1 MKIVVLKFGGTSV
14 GSTDRIKKVAN
25 IIISYVRKNYK
36 VIVTSSAMSGVTNDL
51 VKKSKSISNEFIPE
65 EYDVLVSSGEQ
76 VSCSLI
82 AGRLNHLGFKSRSW
96 MGWQIPI
103 ITEGNHSSSRI
114 RNIYNKNMTAG
125 LGHFDFIE
133 IGTCDYHTLLQR
145 WGDTKK
151 GISVEPIKIYLDLL
165 PNKPNVI
172 KVNAAISSED
182 DEIDLFYIT
191 PENQIKHNKKWTR
204 GWGSVGRPHKGY
216 NNPQKL
222 LDSGIL
228 TKSKIKTFFID

>member
-1 MKIVVLKFGGTSV
+1 
-14 GSTDRIKKVAN
+14 
-25 IIISYVRKNYK
+25 
-36 VIVTSSAMSGVTNDL
+36 
-51 VKKSKSISNEFIPE
+51 
-65 EYDVLVSSGEQ
+65 
-76 VSCSLI
+76 
-82 AGRLNHLGFKSRSW
+82 
-96 MGWQIPI
+96 
-103 ITEGNHSSSRI
+103 
-114 RNIYNKNMTAG
+114 MTAG

-228 TKSKIKTFFID
+228 TKSKIKTLTFKTLCETHRVQSVDWVKIDAEGHDCIIVNSILLISCVICPT